1 MTNHENA
8 SQSSP
13 PPEAVTAVSDWWRD
27 RERGPGGRPGYLLD
41 PSGTDGAAVL
51 REVHGRIKGSVL
63 VDAHGRSAEEVQ
75 QEVLL
80 ALGVDL
86 SPGKRSR
93 WRNSLRQLP
102 ESRLVLLVNVHRAGR
117 TRRSYEPE
125 RLISRTIAGVASGG
139 VAVLAHTAPRDLPA
153 RSTVVFRLPANEA
166 TQPNEATEQNT
177 TTQPLDSPV
186 LRALALA
193 EAREVPLRVWAE
205 LAGALTAEPISTAAL
220 TPLLD
225 DRSDVIEQGGNG
237 VSFIDEGTAE
247 QLRKVSA
254 PEEIA
259 RVNRHLFDWLR
270 RVSPEFQHAE
280 GWARSGPEG
289 IYAATGLAAHA
300 VQAEALEELLI
311 DGGLL
316 ANIPQTAVM
325 DAACCAYGSSIPGNS
340 AAADGIHLWSYGVVP
355 TRQSEWASLMHLMAT
370 ARNDSA
376 FASAVAESGVQLP
389 WKTKW
394 TRWRPPG
401 GYHVSYT
408 QTMQLTGLAEVGWRG
423 RPAIAGLCER
433 KQPEVAILDAETGE
447 SLVAAWEGEDV
458 PEEHQQT
465 LSWPSPDGTD
475 RPGPATFADL
485 YTGVPEGRG
494 AHPAL
499 LECPPLPVGDGLV
512 ILGGVHGL
520 FAIEPQPGEVSS
532 GSTGSSGFGLSN
544 VGILSGPYAAA
555 GRTTPVDAP
564 PPSPR
569 DLIDLY
575 GEDEVFELEEDEVPD
590 GLTDEAARR
599 TLLEFGLP
607 DMREGGMGLYPY
619 GDYRFEVMDEV
630 TWPDDIDPAEE
641 SGPFFQIGFWMGG
654 ELVVDGP
661 TGHVLRIP
669 TEPDEEHLAA
679 LPAAHSLEDFLT
691 MVGLWVTGLRIKQTV
706 HNDLEA
712 VLLPQYVAI
721 AQSAIDDAGAEAAAW
736 SYVFH
741 NE

>member
-1 MTNHENA
+1 MGI
-8 SQSSP
+8 
-13 PPEAVTAVSDWWRD
+13 PPEAHHPARAVTVVSDWWR
-27 RERGPGGRPGYLLD
+27 ERRPGGRPAYLLD
-41 PSGTDGAAVL
+41 PSGTDGASVL
-51 REVHGRIKGSVL
+51 REVHGHIEGSVL
-63 VDAHGRSAEEVQ
+63 VDAQGLSAEEVQ
-75 QEVLL
+75 QGVLL

-86 SPGKRSR
+86 SPGNRSR
-93 WRNSLRQLP
+93 WRSSLRQLP
-102 ESRLVLLVNVHRAGR
+102 EARLVLLVNAHRAGR

-125 RLISRTIAGVASGG
+125 RLISRTIAGVTGGG
-139 VAVLAHTAPRDLPA
+139 VAVLAHTAPRDLPDG
-153 RSTVVFRLPANEA
+153 STVVFRLPENEA
-166 TQPNEATEQNT
+166 A
-177 TTQPLDSPV
+177 QPLDSPL

-193 EAREVPLRVWAE
+193 EAREVPMRIWAE
-205 LAGALTAEPISTAAL
+205 LAGALTGEPTSVAAL

-225 DRSDVIEQGGNG
+225 DRSDVIERGPNG

-247 QLRKVSA
+247 LLRKESA

-259 RVNRHLFDWLR
+259 RVNRHLFGWLH
-270 RVSPEFQHAE
+270 RVSHEFRHPE

-289 IYAATGLAAHA
+289 LYAATGLAAHA
-300 VQAEALEELLI
+300 VQAEAVEELLTH
-311 DGGLL
+311 GGLL

-325 DAACCAYGSSIPGNS
+325 DAACCAYGGSVPGNS

-355 TRQSEWASLMHLMAT
+355 PRQSEWAALMHLMAT

-376 FASAVAESGVQLP
+376 FASAVAESGVRLP

-408 QTMQLTGLAEVGWRG
+408 QTMQLTGLAEVRWRG

-433 KQPEVAILDAETGE
+433 KRPEAAIWDAGTGE
-447 SLVAAWEGEDV
+447 SLIAPWQGEDV
-458 PEEHQQT
+458 PEEHLEA
-465 LSWPSPDGTD
+465 LSWPSPSPSPDGAD
-475 RPGPATFADL
+475 RPRPSSFGDL
-485 YTGVPEGRG
+485 YAGVPEGRG

-499 LECPPLPVGDGLV
+499 LECPPLPVGDLV
-512 ILGGVHGL
+512 ILGGLHGL
-520 FAIEPQPGEVSS
+520 FAIEPQAGEEF
-532 GSTGSSGFGLSN
+532 SGFGSRN
-544 VGILSGPYAAA
+544 VGMLSGPYAAA
-555 GRTTPVDAP
+555 GRTAPVDAP

-569 DLIDLY
+569 DLINLY
-575 GEDEVFELEEDEVPD
+575 GEEEVFELEEEEVPD
-590 GLTDEAARR
+590 ELTDEAARR

-619 GDYRFEVMDEV
+619 GDHRFEVMDDV
-630 TWPDDIDPAEE
+630 TWPDDVDPAEE

-679 LPAAHSLEDFLT
+679 PPAARSLEDFLT
-691 MVGLWVTGLRIKQTV
+691 MVGLWVTGLRIKQTIP
-706 HNDLEA
+706 NDLEA
-712 VLLPQYVAI
+712 FLLPQYVAI
-721 AQSAIDDAGAEAAAW
+721 AQSAVDDAGAEAPAW